1 MAKDLDIKTQVKLIL
16 DLIKSISPGKSVELR
31 VPPYGVIQCVA
42 GGNHRRG
49 TPPNTVEMSG
59 TTLIKLIN
67 SPKLWAELVSQG
79 EISASG
85 ISSDL
90 SSVFTQA
97 AAKYPPKQAHLAQGG
112 VYWVIFT
119 HDRKDDCEGG
129 QTHGTWPIKSK
140 THKSCPGS

>member
-1 MAKDLDIKTQVKLIL
+1 MSKDFIVKAQVKLIL

-31 VPPYGVIQCVA
+31 IPPYGAIQCVA

-59 TTLIKLIN
+59 PTLIKLIN

-97 AAKYPPKQAHLAQGG
+97 AAKYPPK
-112 VYWVIFT
+112 
-119 HDRKDDCEGG
+119 
-129 QTHGTWPIKSK
+129 
-140 THKSCPGS
+140 